1 MNDVRTARTRF
12 ARRGG
17 TAQGGAFLL
26 EALIAILIFSFGILG
41 LIGVQAQSMRYVSDA
56 QYRAEATYLVNS
68 YIARMWSADPAL
80 WATQYVD
87 PSIPGT
93 PAEAFMQTLTQ
104 MPGGLPGAAVIANNP
119 TITLTPGPGTVGTI
133 NLSTRSSLVVITVW
147 WLAPGEVAADV
158 DPVNGKGHSY
168 TATAVIGMNG

>member
-1 MNDVRTARTRF
+1 MNVALTATTRF

-17 TAQGGAFLL
+17 TAQRGAFLL

-41 LIGVQAQSMRYVSDA
+41 LIGMQAQSIRYVSDS

-87 PSIPGT
+87 PTIPGT

-104 MPGGLPGAAVIANNP
+104 MPGGLPGAAAIANNP
-119 TITLTPGPGTVGTI
+119 TITLTTGPATVGTI
-133 NLSTRSSLVVITVW
+133 NVGTRASLVVVTVW
-147 WLAPGEVAADV
+147 WLAPGEIATDV
-158 DPVNGKGHSY
+158 DPVNGKGHQY
-168 TATAVIGMNG
+168 VATAVIGNN